1 MKKFRITAL
10 ILLVFMLLSTV
21 LFTSCATKEA
31 FTIGLDATFAP
42 MGFKDENDNIIGFDI
57 DLANEVA
64 KILNWDVKF
73 QPIDWD
79 AKELELES
87 KRIDCIWNGMSKTPS
102 REESMELTKP
112 YMNNTIIIVGK
123 DAASYTDLSQFVGKK
138 MTTQAESSALEIM
151 QTNSIYDQLKD
162 NITEFATYD
171 ECYLELKAGRVDYI
185 VIDKVAFYYKN
196 EIAPENEKLEVSK
209 VDFGIDYY
217 VVGCRKGETEL
228 VKSIEDAIQQLI
240 DNGKA
245 AEISK
250 KWFGE
255 DIYSN

>member
-1 MKKFRITAL
+1 MKKFRITSL
-10 ILLVFMLLSTV
+10 ILLVFMILSSV
-21 LFTSCATKEA
+21 LYTSCAKKEV

-42 MGFKDENDNIIGFDI
+42 MGFTDEDGKIVGFDI

-73 QPIDWD
+73 QPIAWES
-79 AKELELES
+79 KELELES

-102 REESMELTKP
+102 REEAMELTKP
-112 YMNNTIIIVGK
+112 YMNNTIIIVGR
-123 DAASYTDLSQFVGKK
+123 DASSYTDLSQFVGKK
-138 MTTQAESSALEIM
+138 LTVQAESSALEVM
-151 QTNSIYDQLKD
+151 QANSIYDQLKA
-162 NITEFATYD
+162 NVTEFGSYD
-171 ECYLELKAGRVDYI
+171 ECYLELKTGRVDYI

-196 EIAPENEKLEVSK
+196 EIAPDDEKLEVSP

-228 VKSIEDAIQQLI
+228 VKSIEEAIQQLI

-245 AEISK
+245 SEFSK
-250 KWFGE
+250 KWLGE
-255 DIYSN
+255 DIYSK